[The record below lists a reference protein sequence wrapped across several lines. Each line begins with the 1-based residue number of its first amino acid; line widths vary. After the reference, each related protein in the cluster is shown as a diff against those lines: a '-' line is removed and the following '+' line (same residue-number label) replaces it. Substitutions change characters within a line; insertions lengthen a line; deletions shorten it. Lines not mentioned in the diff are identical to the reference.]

1 MLAIERRN
9 QILEQ
14 LQREKRVVVSELSA
28 FFGVSEETIRRDLE
42 KLSED
47 GFVVK
52 TYGGAVLNEDNVVD
66 LPFVI
71 RKNTNVTEKQSI
83 GKLVAA
89 MTQDG
94 EHLMLDSSSTAASAA
109 RYLKTKNNLTI
120 ITNSVEALIE
130 LSEVS
135 GFNIISTGGVL
146 KEGTLSL
153 TGAQVDRSF
162 ASYNVDTAVFS
173 CKGIDKA
180 AGITDSNETNA
191 HFKQTLLSAARRKIL
206 AIDHTKFDKT
216 ALVRICRLGELTHVV
231 TDQKPND
238 DWLAALAEA
247 GVACVYPKD
256 AADGSAGR

>member
-9 QILEQ
+9 LILEQ
-14 LQREKRVVVSELSA
+14 LQREKRVVVSELSTR
-28 FFGVSEETIRRDLE
+28 FGVSEETIRRDLE

-66 LPFVI
+66 MPFVI
-71 RKNTNVTEKQSI
+71 RKNTNVAEKQII
-83 GKLVAA
+83 GKLIAD
-89 MTQDG
+89 MTNDG
-94 EHLMLDSSSTAASAA
+94 EHLMLDASSTAASAA
-109 RYLKTKNNLTI
+109 HYLKAKNNLTI

-130 LSEVS
+130 LSDVS

-180 AGITDSNETNA
+180 AGVTDSNETNA
-191 HFKQTLLSAARRKIL
+191 HIKQTLLAAAKRRVL
-206 AIDHTKFDKT
+206 GIDHTKFDKK
-216 ALVRICRLGELTHVV
+216 ALVRICKLPELTHVV
-231 TDQKPND
+231 TDVCPPE
-238 DWLAALAEA
+238 DWLACLAA
-247 GVACVYPKD
+247 AHIACVYPKN
-256 AADGSAGR
+256 GL

>member
-66 LPFVI
+66 MPFVI
-71 RKNTNVTEKQSI
+71 RKNTNVAEKQII
-83 GKLVAA
+83 GKLIAG
-89 MTQDG
+89 MINDG
-94 EHLMLDSSSTAASAA
+94 EQIVMDASSTVAGTA
-109 RYLKTKNNLTI
+109 RYLKAKSNLTI
-120 ITNSVEALIE
+120 VTNSVEILIE
-130 LSEVS
+130 MSDVS
-135 GFNIISTGGVL
+135 GFNVISTGGVL

-153 TGAQVDRSF
+153 TGAQVDRSY

-173 CKGIDKA
+173 CKGIDVNS
-180 AGITDSNETNA
+180 GITDSNETNA
-191 HFKQTLLSAARRKIL
+191 YIKQTLLSSARRKVL
-206 AIDHTKFDKT
+206 AIDHTKFGKT
-216 ALVRICRLGELTHVV
+216 ALVRICALKDITHVV
-231 TDQKPND
+231 TDVKPSD
-238 DWLAALAEA
+238 EWLAILSDSDIT
-247 GVACVYPKD
+247 CVYPKNII
-256 AADGSAGR
+256 

>member
-9 QILEQ
+9 LILEQ

-28 FFGVSEETIRRDLE
+28 YFAVSEETIRRDLE

-66 LPFVI
+66 MPFVI
-71 RKNTNVTEKQSI
+71 RKNTNVAEKQII
-83 GKLVAA
+83 GKLIAA

-109 RYLKTKNNLTI
+109 RYLKAKNNLTI
-120 ITNSVEALIE
+120 ITNSVETLIE

-135 GFNIISTGGVL
+135 GFNVISTGGVL

-173 CKGIDKA
+173 CKGIDKV
-180 AGITDSNETNA
+180 AGVTDSNETNA
-191 HFKQTLLSAARRKIL
+191 YIKQTLLSSAKRKVL
-206 AIDHTKFDKT
+206 ALDHTKFDKS
-216 ALVRICRLGELTHVV
+216 ALVRICKLSELTHVV
-231 TDQKPND
+231 TDVKPSE
-238 DWLAALAEA
+238 DWLNCLTDNNI
-247 GVACVYPKD
+247 ACIYPKI
-256 AADGSAGR
+256 GV

>member
-28 FFGVSEETIRRDLE
+28 FFSVSEETIRRDLE

-71 RKNTNVTEKQSI
+71 RKNTNVAEKQII
-83 GKLVAA
+83 GKLVAD

-94 EHLMLDSSSTAASAA
+94 EHLMLDFSSTAAGVA
-109 RYLKTKNNLTI
+109 RHLKTKNNLTI
-120 ITNSVEALIE
+120 ITNSVEVLIE

-153 TGAQVDRSF
+153 TGAQVERSF
-162 ASYNVDTAVFS
+162 ATYNVDTAVFS
-173 CKGIDKA
+173 CKGIDMA
-180 AGITDSNETNA
+180 AGITDSNESNA
-191 HFKQTLLSAARRKIL
+191 YIKQALLRAARRKGL
-206 AIDHTKFDKT
+206 AIDHTKFDKK
-216 ALVRICRLGELTHVV
+216 ALVRICKLSELTHVV
-231 TDQKPND
+231 TDTKPSAE
-238 DWLAALAEA
+238 WLETLADNHI
-247 GVACVYPKD
+247 ACVYPKNII
-256 AADGSAGR
+256 